1 MRKALSLPSGRVGKW
16 VVAVLWIALLVPA
29 LMLAG
34 KLGDVEENDNSAWLP
49 GNAES
54 TQVVDRAARFQ
65 PADTLPAIVIYDRPE
80 GVTPADL
87 AKAQADAEAFTDIKD
102 VVGRPQGPVKAED
115 GKAIQTVVQVRKDK
129 KGWEGIGEVVDEI
142 SEVGERNA
150 NGLGF
155 HVTGPAGYASDSI
168 KAFSGGG
175 ALGTITALVVVVI
188 LLFTYRSPLL
198 PLLPLLTAG
207 GALVMSEAVIYLLAK
222 HAGLT
227 VNKQTSF
234 ILTVLVFGAATDYAL
249 LLISRYREEL
259 RRHEDRH
266 QAMAEALRRSS
277 SAIIASAAT
286 VAVSLMLLMLAT
298 LNSTKGLGPACAVGI
313 LVGLFAMVTLMPA
326 LLVICGR
333 WIFWPVRPSYGSAGP
348 TKDSIWTRVGTAVS
362 GRPRIVWIGTA
373 LVLAVMAV
381 GVFGLKADGLS
392 NKDQFTTEPQMAV
405 GEEIQA
411 RHFPAG
417 SGDPIYVV
425 ARAASAEQVRTA
437 LSGVPG
443 VAEVSTPMVK
453 DGEAVMLGELEDSPS
468 STAAMRTV
476 ERARTAVHQIEG
488 ADAQV
493 GGNTAIILDTQEAA
507 ARDSKVIIPIV
518 LVMVFLILALL
529 LRAIVA
535 PLLLMATVVL
545 SFGAA
550 LGVSSLVFN
559 HVFGFAGADAAFP
572 LLTFVFLVALGIDY
586 NIFLVTR
593 VREEALLHGTRR
605 GALTGL
611 SATGGVIT
619 SAGLVLAGTFAAM
632 ASLPLVFAAELGFA
646 VAFGVLLDTMIV
658 RSVLVTALTLD
669 VGRWMWWPSKL
680 FKRHDD
686 PRPYSS
692 MYSAPTSGIGVS
704 SVVANQI
711 SFSSQNRH
719 RNASNDSAQKEIR
732 SGSSGGASPSATS

>member
-1 MRKALSLPSGRVGKW
+1 MVRKMASLPSGRVAKW
-16 VVAVLWIALLVPA
+16 VVLALWVALLVPA
-29 LMLAG
+29 LLLAG
-34 KLGDVEENDNSAWLP
+34 RLGDVEENDNSAWLP

-54 TQVVDRAARFQ
+54 TKVVDRAEKFQ

-80 GVTPADL
+80 GITPADMT
-87 AKAQADAEAFTDIKD
+87 KARADAEAFKGIKN
-102 VVGRPQGPVKAED
+102 VVGQAQGPVKAQD
-115 GKAIQTVVQVRKDK
+115 GKAIQTVVQVHKDK
-129 KGWEGIGEVVDEI
+129 TGWEGIGKVVDAMNKA
-142 SEVGERNA
+142 GEENV

-175 ALGTITALVVVVI
+175 GLTTITAVVVVVI
-188 LLFTYRSPLL
+188 LLLTYRSPLL
-198 PLLPLLTAG
+198 PLLPLLTVG
-207 GALVMSEAVIYLLAK
+207 VALVTSEAVIYLLAK
-222 HAGLT
+222 NAGLT

-259 RRHEDRH
+259 GRHEDRH
-266 QAMAEALRRSS
+266 EAMAEALHRSS
-277 SAIIASAAT
+277 PAIIASAAT

-313 LVGLFAMVTLMPA
+313 LVGLLAMVTLMPA

-333 WIFWPVRPSYGSAGP
+333 WIFWPAKPSYGSAGA
-348 TKDSIWTRVGTAVS
+348 TKEGIWTRVGTAVS
-362 GRPRIVWIGTA
+362 GRPRMVWIGTA
-373 LVLAVMAV
+373 LVLGVMAI

-392 NKDQFTTEPQMAV
+392 NKDQFTDKPQMAV
-405 GEEIQA
+405 GEEIQS

-417 SGDPIYVV
+417 SGDPVYVV
-425 ARAASAEQVRTA
+425 AEAASAERVKTV

-443 VAEVSTPMVK
+443 VADVSTPMIK
-453 DGEAVMLGELEDSPS
+453 DGEAMMLGELKDAPS

-476 ERARTAVHQIEG
+476 EQARTAVHRIEG

-493 GGNTAIILDTQEAA
+493 GGNAAIVLDTQEAA

-518 LVMVFLILALL
+518 LVVVFVILALL

-550 LGVSSLVFN
+550 LGVSSLMFN
-559 HVFGFAGADAAFP
+559 HVFHFAGAEASFP

-593 VREEALLHGTRR
+593 VREVTLLHGTRR
-605 GALTGL
+605 GALMGL
-611 SATGGVIT
+611 STTGGVIT

-680 FKRHDD
+680 FRHHDD
-686 PRPYSS
+686 PRPLAGKPDLEPALRG
-692 MYSAPTSGIGVS
+692 M
-704 SVVANQI
+704 
-711 SFSSQNRH
+711 
-719 RNASNDSAQKEIR
+719 
-732 SGSSGGASPSATS
+732 

>member
-1 MRKALSLPSGRVGKW
+1 MVRKLSSLPSGRVTKW
-16 VVAVLWIALLVPA
+16 VVLALWAALLVPA
-29 LMLAG
+29 LLLAG

-54 TQVVDRAARFQ
+54 TRVVERAERFQ
-65 PADTLPAIVIYDRPE
+65 PADTLPAIVVYDRPE
-80 GVTPADL
+80 GVTAADL
-87 AKAQADAEAFTDIKD
+87 TKARADAEAFTGVDG
-102 VVGRPQGPVKAED
+102 VVGRPQGPLKSQD
-115 GKAIQTVVQVRKDK
+115 GKAIQTVVQVHKDRT
-129 KGWEGIGEVVDEI
+129 GWEGIGKVVDAMT
-142 SEVGERNA
+142 EVGEENA
-150 NGLGF
+150 DGLGF

-175 ALGTITALVVVVI
+175 ALTTITAAVVVVI
-188 LLFTYRSPLL
+188 LLLTYRSPLL
-198 PLLPLLTAG
+198 PLLPLLTVG
-207 GALVMSEAVIYLLAK
+207 GALVTSEAVIYLLARN
-222 HAGLT
+222 AGLT

-266 QAMAEALRRSS
+266 EAMTEALHRSGP
-277 SAIIASAAT
+277 AIIASAAT
-286 VAVSLMLLMLAT
+286 VAVSLMLLMLAD
-298 LNSTKGLGPACAVGI
+298 LNSTQGLGPACAVGV
-313 LVGLFAMVTLMPA
+313 LVGLLAMVTLMPA

-333 WIFWPVRPSYGSAGP
+333 WVFWPVKPSYGSAEAAEAGV
-348 TKDSIWTRVGTAVS
+348 WTRVGTGVS
-362 GRPRIVWIGTA
+362 GRPRIVWIGTS
-373 LVLAVMAV
+373 LVLAAMAL
-381 GVFGLKADGLS
+381 GVFGLRADGLA
-392 NKDQFTTEPQMAV
+392 NKDQFTDEPQMAV
-405 GEEIQA
+405 GEQIQS

-417 SGDPIYVV
+417 SGDPVYVV
-425 ARAASAEQVRTA
+425 ARADSAEQVKAA
-437 LSGVPG
+437 LSAVPG
-443 VAEVSTPMVK
+443 VAAVSTPMVK
-453 DGEAVMLGELEDSPS
+453 DGEAMVLGELRDDPS

-476 ERARTAVHQIEG
+476 ERARTAVHAIDG

-493 GGNTAIILDTQEAA
+493 GGNTAIVLDTQEAA
-507 ARDSKVIIPIV
+507 ARDSEVIIPIV
-518 LVMVFLILALL
+518 LVVVFLVLTLL

-550 LGVSSLVFN
+550 LGVSSLMFN
-559 HVFGFAGADAAFP
+559 HVFHFAGAEASFP

-669 VGRWMWWPSKL
+669 VGRWMWWPSAL
-680 FKRHDD
+680 FRHSDA
-686 PRPYSS
+686 PE
-692 MYSAPTSGIGVS
+692 APTG
-704 SVVANQI
+704 
-711 SFSSQNRH
+711 
-719 RNASNDSAQKEIR
+719 R
-732 SGSSGGASPSATS
+732 SDAERGFARAAR

>member
-1 MRKALSLPSGRVGKW
+1 MMRRMASLPSGRVAKW
-16 VVAVLWIALLVPA
+16 VVLALWTALLVPA
-29 LMLAG
+29 LLLAG
-34 KLGDVEENDNSAWLP
+34 QLGDVEENDNSAWLP

-54 TQVVDRAARFQ
+54 TKVVDRAEKFQ

-80 GVTPADL
+80 GITPADMT
-87 AKAQADAEAFTDIKD
+87 KARADAEAFKGIKN
-102 VVGRPQGPVKAED
+102 VVGQAQGPVKAQD
-115 GKAIQTVVQVRKDK
+115 GKAIQTVVQVHKDK
-129 KGWEGIGEVVDEI
+129 TGWEGIGKVVDAMNK
-142 SEVGERNA
+142 VGEENV

-175 ALGTITALVVVVI
+175 GLTTITASVVVVI

-198 PLLPLLTAG
+198 PLLPLLTVG
-207 GALVMSEAVIYLLAK
+207 SALVTSEAVIYLLAK
-222 HAGLT
+222 NAGLT

-249 LLISRYREEL
+249 LLTSRYREEL

-266 QAMAEALRRSS
+266 EAMAEALRRSS
-277 SAIIASAAT
+277 PAIIASAAT

-298 LNSTKGLGPACAVGI
+298 LNSTQGLGPACAIGI
-313 LVGLFAMVTLMPA
+313 LVGLLAMVTLMPA
-326 LLVICGR
+326 LLVICGH
-333 WIFWPVRPSYGSAGP
+333 WIFWPVKPSYGSAGA
-348 TKDSIWTRVGTAVS
+348 TKEGIWTRVGTAVS
-362 GRPRIVWIGTA
+362 GRPRMVWIGTA
-373 LVLAVMAV
+373 LVLGVMAI

-392 NKDQFTTEPQMAV
+392 NKDQFTNKPQMAV
-405 GEEIQA
+405 GEEIQS

-425 ARAASAEQVRTA
+425 AEAASAEQVKTV

-443 VAEVSTPMVK
+443 VADVSTPMIK
-453 DGEAVMLGELEDSPS
+453 DGEAIMLGELKDAPS

-476 ERARTAVHQIEG
+476 EQARTAVHRIEG

-493 GGNTAIILDTQEAA
+493 GGNAAIVLDTQEAA

-518 LVMVFLILALL
+518 LVMVFVILALL

-550 LGVSSLVFN
+550 LGVSSLMFH
-559 HVFGFAGADAAFP
+559 HVFHFAGAEASFP

-593 VREEALLHGTRR
+593 VREVTLLHGTRR
-605 GALTGL
+605 GALMGL
-611 SATGGVIT
+611 STTGGVIT

-646 VAFGVLLDTMIV
+646 VAFGVLLDTVIV

-680 FKRHDD
+680 FRHHDD
-686 PRPYSS
+686 PRPLVGEPELEPVLRS
-692 MYSAPTSGIGVS
+692 M
-704 SVVANQI
+704 
-711 SFSSQNRH
+711 
-719 RNASNDSAQKEIR
+719 
-732 SGSSGGASPSATS
+732 

>member
-1 MRKALSLPSGRVGKW
+1 VAKW
-16 VVAVLWIALLVPA
+16 VILALWAALLVPA

-49 GNAES
+49 SNAES
-54 TQVVDRAARFQ
+54 TRVVDRAERFQ

-80 GVTPADL
+80 GITPADMT
-87 AKAQADAEAFTDIKD
+87 KARADAEAFKGIEN
-102 VVGRPQGPVKAED
+102 VVGQPQGPLQAQD
-115 GKAIQTVVQVRKDK
+115 GKAIQTVVQVHKDRT
-129 KGWEGIGEVVDEI
+129 GWEGIGKVVDAMNK
-142 SEVGERNA
+142 VGVENT

-175 ALGTITALVVVVI
+175 GLTAITALVVVVI
-188 LLFTYRSPLL
+188 LLLTYRSPVL
-198 PLLPLLTAG
+198 PLLPLLTVG
-207 GALVMSEAVIYLLAK
+207 VALVTSEAAIYLLAK
-222 HAGLT
+222 NAGLV

-249 LLISRYREEL
+249 LLTSRYREEL

-266 QAMAEALRRSS
+266 EAMAEALHRSS
-277 SAIIASAAT
+277 PAIIASAAT

-298 LNSTKGLGPACAVGI
+298 LNSTQGLGPACAVGI
-313 LVGLFAMVTLMPA
+313 LVGLLAMVTLMPA

-333 WIFWPVRPSYGSAGP
+333 WIFWPVQPSYGSAQAAKEG
-348 TKDSIWTRVGTAVS
+348 IWTRVGTAVS

-373 LVLAVMAV
+373 LVLGVMAI
-381 GVFGLKADGLS
+381 GVFGFKADGLS
-392 NKDQFTTEPQMAV
+392 NKDQFTDKPQMAV
-405 GEEIQA
+405 GEEIQS

-417 SGDPIYVV
+417 SGDPVYVV
-425 ARAASAEQVRTA
+425 TKAAFTEQVKTA

-443 VAEVSTPMVK
+443 VADVSTPMIK
-453 DGEAVMLGELEDSPS
+453 DGEAILLGELKDAPS
-468 STAAMRTV
+468 STAALRTV
-476 ERARTAVHQIEG
+476 EQARTAVHEIEG

-550 LGVSSLVFN
+550 LGVSSLMFN
-559 HVFGFAGADAAFP
+559 HVFHFAGAEASFP

-593 VREEALLHGTRR
+593 VREVALLHGTRR
-605 GALTGL
+605 GALMGL

-669 VGRWMWWPSKL
+669 VGRWMWWPSRL
-680 FKRHDD
+680 FRHHDD
-686 PRPYSS
+686 RRPP
-692 MYSAPTSGIGVS
+692 AGKPDLEPALR
-704 SVVANQI
+704 VA
-711 SFSSQNRH
+711 
-719 RNASNDSAQKEIR
+719 
-732 SGSSGGASPSATS
+732 

>member
-1 MRKALSLPSGRVGKW
+1 MMRRLAALPGGRVGKW
-16 VVAVLWIALLVPA
+16 VVLALWAVLLIPV

-34 KLGDVEENDNSAWLP
+34 QLGDVEENDNSAWLP

-54 TQVVDRAARFQ
+54 TKVVERAEKFQ
-65 PADTLPAIVIYDRPE
+65 RADTVPAIVVYDRPE
-80 GVTPADL
+80 GVTAADM
-87 AKAQADAEAFTDIKD
+87 AEARADAEAFKGIDN
-102 VVGRPQGPVKAED
+102 VVGQPQGPFKAQD
-115 GKAIQTVVQVRKDK
+115 GKAIQTVVQLHKDK
-129 KGWEGIGEVVDEI
+129 TGWEGIGKTVDAMT
-142 SEVGERNA
+142 EVGEENA
-150 NGLGF
+150 DGLGF
-155 HVTGPAGYASDSI
+155 HVTGPGGYASDSI

-175 ALGTITALVVVVI
+175 ALTTITALVVVVM
-188 LLFTYRSPLL
+188 LLLTYRSPLL

-207 GALVMSEAVIYLLAK
+207 VALVTSEAVIYLLAK
-222 HAGLT
+222 NAGLV

-259 RRHEDRH
+259 LRHEDRH
-266 QAMAEALRRSS
+266 EAMAEALYRSGP
-277 SAIIASAAT
+277 AIIASAAT

-298 LNSTKGLGPACAVGI
+298 LSSTQGLGPACAVGV
-313 LVGLFAMVTLMPA
+313 LVGLLAMVTLMPA

-333 WIFWPVRPSYGSAGP
+333 WIFWPAKPSYGSAEAVREG
-348 TKDSIWTRVGTAVS
+348 IWNRVGTAVS
-362 GRPRIVWIGTA
+362 RRPRIVWIGTT
-373 LVLAVMAV
+373 LVLGAMAL
-381 GVFGLKADGLS
+381 GMLGLKAEGLS
-392 NKDQFTTEPQMAV
+392 NKDQFTGTPQMAV
-405 GEEIQA
+405 GERIQSE
-411 RHFPAG
+411 HFPAG
-417 SGDPIYVV
+417 SGDPVVVV
-425 ARAASAEQVRTA
+425 ARAASAEQVRAA

-443 VAEVSTPMVK
+443 VVGVSTPMAAK
-453 DGEAVMLGELEDSPS
+453 DGEVIMLGELKDDPS
-468 STAAMRTV
+468 GKAAIRTV
-476 ERARTAVHQIEG
+476 EQVRSAVHTIEG

-493 GGNTAIILDTQEAA
+493 GGSTAIMLDTQEAA

-518 LVMVFLILALL
+518 LVVVLLILALL

-550 LGVSSLVFN
+550 LGVSSLVFE
-559 HVFGFAGADAAFP
+559 HVFGFAGAEASFP

-593 VREEALLHGTRR
+593 VREVALLHGTRR
-605 GALTGL
+605 GALLGL
-611 SATGGVIT
+611 STTGGVIT

-680 FKRHDD
+680 FRHHEAPGAPAGRPD
-686 PRPYSS
+686 PEPALTR
-692 MYSAPTSGIGVS
+692 M
-704 SVVANQI
+704 
-711 SFSSQNRH
+711 
-719 RNASNDSAQKEIR
+719 
-732 SGSSGGASPSATS
+732 

>member
-1 MRKALSLPSGRVGKW
+1 MVRKMVSLPSGKLAKW
-16 VVAVLWIALLVPA
+16 IVLVLWMTLLVPA

-34 KLGDVEENDNSAWLP
+34 KLGDVEQNDNSAWLP

-54 TQVVDRAARFQ
+54 TRIVDRAEKFQ
-65 PADTLPAIVIYDRPE
+65 LADTLPAIVIYDRPE
-80 GVTPADL
+80 GVTPADMT
-87 AKAQADAEAFTDIKD
+87 KARADAEAFTGIEN
-102 VVGRPQGPVKAED
+102 VVGQPQGPLKAQD
-115 GKAIQTVVQVRKDK
+115 GKAIQTVVQVHKDR
-129 KGWEGIGEVVDEI
+129 KGWEGIGKVVDAMT
-142 SEVGERNA
+142 EVGEQNA
-150 NGLGF
+150 GGLGF

-175 ALGTITALVVVVI
+175 GLTTITASVVVVI
-188 LLFTYRSPLL
+188 LLLTYRSPLL
-198 PLLPLLTAG
+198 PLLPLLTVG
-207 GALVMSEAVIYLLAK
+207 GALVTSEAVIYLLAK
-222 HAGLT
+222 NAGLT

-249 LLISRYREEL
+249 LLTSRYREEL

-266 QAMAEALRRSS
+266 EAMAEALHRSGP
-277 SAIIASAAT
+277 AIIASAAT

-298 LNSTKGLGPACAVGI
+298 LNSTQGLGPACAVGI
-313 LVGLFAMVTLMPA
+313 LVGLLAMVTLMPA

-333 WIFWPVRPSYGSAGP
+333 WIFWPVPPSYGSPGPAGAAEEG
-348 TKDSIWTRVGTAVS
+348 IWTRVGAAVS

-373 LVLAVMAV
+373 LVLGAMAI

-392 NKDQFTTEPQMAV
+392 NKDQFTHKPQMAV
-405 GEEIQA
+405 GEEIQSG
-411 RHFPAG
+411 HFPAG
-417 SGDPIYVV
+417 SGDPVYVV
-425 ARAASAEQVRTA
+425 AKAASAEQVKAA

-443 VAEVSTPMVK
+443 VAGVSTPMLK
-453 DGEAVMLGELEDSPS
+453 DGEAIMLGELKDDPS

-476 ERARTAVHQIEG
+476 EQARTAVHRIEG

-518 LVMVFLILALL
+518 LATVFLVLALL

-550 LGVSSLVFN
+550 LGVSSLMFN
-559 HVFGFAGADAAFP
+559 HVFHFAGAEASFP

-646 VAFGVLLDTMIV
+646 VAFGVLLDTVIV

-669 VGRWMWWPSKL
+669 LGRWMWWPGKL
-680 FKRHDD
+680 FRHHHDD
-686 PRPYSS
+686 DPHPQAGKSDPEP
-692 MYSAPTSGIGVS
+692 ALTG
-704 SVVANQI
+704 
-711 SFSSQNRH
+711 F
-719 RNASNDSAQKEIR
+719 
-732 SGSSGGASPSATS
+732 

>member
-1 MRKALSLPSGRVGKW
+1 MGKW
-16 VVAVLWIALLVPA
+16 VVLALWAVLLVPV

-34 KLGDVEENDNSAWLP
+34 QLGDVEENDNSAWLP

-54 TQVVDRAARFQ
+54 TKVVARAEHFQ
-65 PADTLPAIVIYDRPE
+65 RADTVPAIVIYDRPG
-80 GVTPADL
+80 GVTPADM
-87 AKAQADAEAFTDIKD
+87 AEAQADTEAFKGMEN
-102 VVGRPQGPVKAED
+102 VVGQPQGPEKAQD

-129 KGWEGIGEVVDEI
+129 TGWEGIGKTVDELTKI
-142 SEVGERNA
+142 GEENA
-150 NGLGF
+150 DGLGF
-155 HVTGPAGYASDSI
+155 HVTGPAGHASDSI

-175 ALGTITALVVVVI
+175 ALTTITALVVVVM
-188 LLFTYRSPLL
+188 LLLTYRSPLL
-198 PLLPLLTAG
+198 PLLPLLTVG
-207 GALVMSEAVIYLLAK
+207 VALVTSEAVIYLLAK
-222 HAGLT
+222 NAGLV

-259 RRHEDRH
+259 LRHEDRH
-266 QAMAEALRRSS
+266 EAMAEALYRSS
-277 SAIIASAAT
+277 PAIVASAAT
-286 VAVSLMLLMLAT
+286 VAVSLTLLMLAT
-298 LNSTKGLGPACAVGI
+298 LSSTQGLGPACAVGI
-313 LVGLFAMVTLMPA
+313 LVGLLAMVTLMPA

-333 WIFWPVRPSYGSAGP
+333 WIFWPVKPSYGTVEAAEEG
-348 TKDSIWTRVGTAVS
+348 IWDRVGTAVAR
-362 GRPRIVWIGTA
+362 RPRIVWIGTT
-373 LVLAVMAV
+373 LVLAVMAI

-392 NKDQFTTEPQMAV
+392 NKDQFTGTPQMAV
-405 GEEIQA
+405 GEKIQSE
-411 RHFPAG
+411 HFPAG
-417 SGDPIYVV
+417 AGDPVFVV
-425 ARAASAEQVRTA
+425 AEAGSAEQVRAA
-437 LSGVPG
+437 LAGVPG
-443 VAEVSTPMVK
+443 VVGVSPPMVK
-453 DGEAVMLGELEDSPS
+453 DGEAIMLGELEDDPS
-468 STAAMRTV
+468 SKAAIRTV
-476 ERARTAVHQIEG
+476 EQARTAVHGVEG

-493 GGNTAIILDTQEAA
+493 GGSTAIMLDTQEAA

-518 LVMVFLILALL
+518 LVVVLLILALL
-529 LRAIVA
+529 MRAIVA

-559 HVFGFAGADAAFP
+559 HVFGFAGAEASFP

-611 SATGGVIT
+611 STTGGVIT

-680 FKRHDD
+680 FTRDD
-686 PRPYSS
+686 APRPP
-692 MYSAPTSGIGVS
+692 AGKPDLEPALSG
-704 SVVANQI
+704 Q
-711 SFSSQNRH
+711 
-719 RNASNDSAQKEIR
+719 
-732 SGSSGGASPSATS
+732 

>member
-1 MRKALSLPSGRVGKW
+1 MVRKMTSLPSGRVAKW
-16 VVAVLWIALLVPA
+16 VILALWIALLVPA
-29 LMLAG
+29 FMLAG
-34 KLGDVEENDNSAWLP
+34 KLGDVEKNDNSAWLP
-49 GNAES
+49 SNVEA
-54 TQVVDRAARFQ
+54 TKVVDQAKKFE
-65 PADTLPAIVIYDRPE
+65 PAETLPAIVIYDRPE
-80 GVTPADL
+80 GITPADMT
-87 AKAQADAEAFTDIKD
+87 KAQADAEAFKAIKD
-102 VVGRPQGPVKAED
+102 VVGQPQGPLKAQD
-115 GKAIQTVVQVRKDK
+115 GKAIQTVVQVHQGKEGWGGIRKA
-129 KGWEGIGEVVDEI
+129 VDAMNK
-142 SEVGERNA
+142 VGEQNA

-155 HVTGPAGYASDSI
+155 HVTGPAGHASDSM

-175 ALGTITALVVVVI
+175 GLGTITALVVVII

-222 HAGLT
+222 NAGLT
-227 VNKQTSF
+227 VNAQTSF
-234 ILTVLVFGAATDYAL
+234 VLTVLVFGAATDYAL
-249 LLISRYREEL
+249 LLTSRYREEL

-266 QAMAEALRRSS
+266 EAMAEALHRSS
-277 SAIIASAAT
+277 PAIIASAAT
-286 VAVSLMLLMLAT
+286 VAVSLLMLLLAT

-313 LVGLFAMVTLMPA
+313 LVGLLAMVTLMPA

-333 WIFWPVRPSYGSAGP
+333 WIFWPVKPSYGSAGA
-348 TKDSIWTRVGTAVS
+348 TKEGIWTRAGTAIS

-373 LVLAVMAV
+373 LVLGVMAM
-381 GVFGLKADGLS
+381 GVIGLKADGLS
-392 NKDQFTTEPQMAV
+392 SKDQFTNKPQMAV
-405 GEEIQA
+405 GEEIQS

-425 ARAASAEQVRTA
+425 AKAASAEQVKTV

-443 VAEVSTPMVK
+443 VADVTTPMIK
-453 DGEAVMLGELEDSPS
+453 DGEAFIPGTLKDAPS
-468 STAAMRTV
+468 SKAAMHTV
-476 ERARTAVHQIEG
+476 EQARTAVHKIEG
-488 ADAQV
+488 ADARV
-493 GGNTAIILDTQEAA
+493 GGSTAVILDMQQAA
-507 ARDSKVIIPIV
+507 ARDSKVIIPVV

-559 HVFGFAGADAAFP
+559 HVFHFAGADAAFP
-572 LLTFVFLVALGIDY
+572 LLAFVFLVALGIDY

-611 SATGGVIT
+611 SATGSVIT
-619 SAGLVLAGTFAAM
+619 SAGLVLAGTFAALG
-632 ASLPLVFAAELGFA
+632 SLPLVLAAQLGFT
-646 VAFGVLLDTMIV
+646 VAFGVLLDTLIV

-680 FKRHDD
+680 FRHHDD
-686 PRPYSS
+686 PQPPAGKSDLE
-692 MYSAPTSGIGVS
+692 SALAGT
-704 SVVANQI
+704 
-711 SFSSQNRH
+711 
-719 RNASNDSAQKEIR
+719 
-732 SGSSGGASPSATS
+732 